1 MPGAAGE
8 RTRETLVLRNVRLK
22 CRYQTHRWMPAWAQ
36 FLGRLGT
43 VLLGSSQPAC
53 LVVAEKFRTK
63 TVTNAY
69 R

>member
-8 RTRETLVLRNVRLK
+8 RIGE
-22 CRYQTHRWMPAWAQ
+22 MPARAQ